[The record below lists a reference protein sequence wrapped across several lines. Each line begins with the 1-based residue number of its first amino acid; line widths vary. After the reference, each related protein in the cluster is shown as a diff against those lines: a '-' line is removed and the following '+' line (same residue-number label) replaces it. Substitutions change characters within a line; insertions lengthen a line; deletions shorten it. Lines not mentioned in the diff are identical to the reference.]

1 MSQVVCLNGHDVT
14 GVEGFTCPA
23 CSAEVRTVM
32 APVPIGVGSRPLY
45 LMVLGAFLL
54 SVLIGIVVAEPGG
67 VGPVTAAALFFLGA
81 VGAALW
87 LAGCFQIA
95 LSIVRSAEPGDV
107 GATWPPRASAQWD

>member
-14 GVEGFTCPA
+14 GVEGFTCPS
-23 CSAEVRTVM
+23 CSAEVRTVLS
-32 APVPIGVGSRPLY
+32 PVPIGVGPRPLY

-54 SVLIGIVVAEPGG
+54 SLLIGIVVAEPGG
-67 VGPVTAAALFFLGA
+67 VGPVTAAALFFLGS

-95 LSIVRSAEPGDV
+95 LAIVRSAEPSGM
-107 GATWPPRASAQWD
+107 AAPWPPRASTQ